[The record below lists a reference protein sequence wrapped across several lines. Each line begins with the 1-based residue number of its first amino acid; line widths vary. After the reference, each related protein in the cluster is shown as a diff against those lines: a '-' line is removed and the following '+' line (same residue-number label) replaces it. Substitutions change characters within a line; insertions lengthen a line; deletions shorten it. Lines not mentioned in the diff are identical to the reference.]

1 MLGFLDKK
9 LIFSQGLWTKQSFN
23 RFHGIVFERLRRVS
37 EGKEEIYSIMFSSL
51 KHPVRR
57 KILRILADKPLTFS
71 EMLDL
76 LGVSSSNLTYHLE
89 SLGELITNDNGVY
102 RLSTFGL
109 ASVSTMKIVEE
120 APPVQPKKRTSLS
133 LKWRSILGV
142 LLIGL
147 IVFASMTALQF
158 GTLNQTTSERDNL
171 QSKYNQL
178 LSWSNTT
185 NNAINFLQQVTQIDT
200 SHYQATLLSN
210 TIEQRSDLG
219 GALEQIMRY
228 SLTSSDSKMDVV
240 FRFRNNQLSRY
251 QIILLEGSPVYSQPQ
266 PYSVLDCVK
275 GLLGRLAVYER
286 TSYLANMS
294 SLLSLVTAST
304 QNIQITEGNLKLNV
318 SISGESAQILIMYT
332 ENGVDFSPKSLSLVF
347 DNRDLETLTDGWF
360 LFTVGSTTVN
370 ISSDRAVELARNA
383 LSGYSWTTKGTTV
396 SNFNVLSQP
405 PSVVFHPNTK
415 NGLTL
420 YPQWTVTFYLDKVYP
435 SNVNSIIVEVWA
447 DTGEIA
453 KIKTL
458 NS

>member
-1 MLGFLDKK
+1 
-9 LIFSQGLWTKQSFN
+9 
-23 RFHGIVFERLRRVS
+23 VA

-51 KHPVRR
+51 KHPIRR

-89 SLGELITNDNGVY
+89 SLGELVTKEDKGVY

-120 APPVQPKKRTSLS
+120 APPVQPKKRLSLS
-133 LKWRSILGV
+133 LKWKTVVGV

-158 GTLNQTTSERDNL
+158 DALNQVTSERDNL
-171 QSKYNQL
+171 RSKYNQL

-185 NNAINFLQQVTQIDT
+185 NNAINFLQKVVQIDT

-210 TIEQRSDLG
+210 TVEQRSDLG
-219 GALEQIMRY
+219 GALEQVMTY
-228 SLTSSDSKMDVV
+228 ALTSSDSKMDVV

-266 PYSVLDCVK
+266 PFSVLDGAK
-275 GLLGRLAVYER
+275 GFLGRLALYEG
-286 TSYLANMS
+286 TTYLSNMS

-304 QNIQITEGNLKLNV
+304 QSIEISEGNIKSNV
-318 SISGESAQILIMYT
+318 TILGDSAQILMMYT
-332 ENGVDFSPKSLSLVF
+332 ENGVDYSPKSVSLVF
-347 DNRDLETLTDGWF
+347 DNHDLETLTDGWF
-360 LFTVGSTTVN
+360 LFNIGSTTVK
-370 ISSDRAVELARNA
+370 ISSDKAVELAKNA
-383 LSGYSWTTKGTTV
+383 LKGYSWTFNGTTV
-396 SNFNVLSQP
+396 SNFNVLPQP
-405 PSVVFHPNTK
+405 VKVVFHPNTK
-415 NGLTL
+415 NGLAL
-420 YPQWTVTFYLDKVYP
+420 YPQYTVTFYFDKVYP
-435 SNVNSIIVEVWA
+435 GNVNSISVELWA
-447 DTGEIA
+447 DSGEVA
-453 KIKTL
+453 QIKTQ

>member
-1 MLGFLDKK
+1 
-9 LIFSQGLWTKQSFN
+9 
-23 RFHGIVFERLRRVS
+23 VS
-37 EGKEEIYSIMFSSL
+37 EGKEEIYSTMFSSL
-51 KHPVRR
+51 KHPIRR
-57 KILRILADKPLTFS
+57 KILRILANKALTFS
-71 EMLDL
+71 EMLVL
-76 LGVSSSNLTYHLE
+76 LDVSSSNLTYHLE
-89 SLGELITNDNGVY
+89 SLGELVTKSDNGYY

-120 APPVQPKKRTSLS
+120 APPIQPKKRAMS
-133 LKWRSILGV
+133 LKWKAALGV

-147 IVFASMTALQF
+147 IVFAGISALQF
-158 GTLNQTTSERDNL
+158 GALNQANSERDSL

-178 LSWSNTT
+178 LSWSNIT
-185 NNAINFLQQVTQIDT
+185 NNAINFLQQVVQLDT

-251 QIILLEGSPVYSQPQ
+251 QIILLEGSPVYSQAQ
-266 PYSVLDCVK
+266 PFEVLDSAK
-275 GLLGRLAVYER
+275 ALLGRLAAYEA
-286 TSYLANMS
+286 TSYLSNIS
-294 SLLSLVTAST
+294 SLLSLVNAPS
-304 QNIQITEGNLKLNV
+304 QNIQIIEGNLKLNV
-318 SISGESAQILIMYT
+318 TTSGGNPQILVVYT

-347 DNRDLETLTDGWF
+347 ENHDLETLTDGWF

-383 LSGYSWTTKGTTV
+383 LNGYSWNTNGTTI

-405 PSVVFHPNTK
+405 VSVFFHPNTK
-415 NGLTL
+415 GGLAL

-435 SNVNSIIVEVWA
+435 GNVNSIRVEVWA

-453 KIKTL
+453 QIKTL
-458 NS
+458 SS

>member
-1 MLGFLDKK
+1 M
-9 LIFSQGLWTKQSFN
+9 
-23 RFHGIVFERLRRVS
+23 S
-37 EGKEEIYSIMFSSL
+37 EGKEEIYSTMFSSL
-51 KHPVRR
+51 KHPARR

-89 SLGELITNDNGVY
+89 SLGELVTKSDDGVY

-109 ASVSTMKIVEE
+109 AAVSTMKIVEE

-133 LKWRSILGV
+133 LKWKAIVGI

-147 IVFASMTALQF
+147 VVFSSMAALQF
-158 GTLNQTTSERDNL
+158 GALNQATSARDSL

-185 NNAINFLQQVTQIDT
+185 NSAIDFLQQVTQIDT

-210 TIEQRSDLG
+210 TVEQRSDLG
-219 GALEQIMRY
+219 GALEQVMTY
-228 SLTSSDSKMDVV
+228 SLTSSDSKLDVV

-251 QIILLEGSPVYSQPQ
+251 QIILLEGSPVYRQAQS
-266 PYSVLDCVK
+266 YSVLDIAK
-275 GLLGRLAVYER
+275 GLLGRLATYES

-294 SLLSLVTAST
+294 SLLSIVNAET
-304 QNIQITEGNLKLNV
+304 QNIEISEGNIKLNV
-318 SISGESAQILIMYT
+318 TISGDNAQILIMYT

-347 DNRDLETLTDGWF
+347 QNHDLETLTDGWF
-360 LFTVGSTTVN
+360 LFTIGSTTVN
-370 ISSDRAVELARNA
+370 ISSDKAVELAKNA
-383 LSGYSWTTKGTTV
+383 LHGYSWNANSTTV

-405 PSVVFHPNTK
+405 VLVVFHPNTK
-415 NGLTL
+415 NGLAL

-435 SNVNSIIVEVWA
+435 GGVNSISVELWA

-453 KIKTL
+453 QIKTQ